1 VSIKNKLV
9 TAVTTAGL
17 LAGLFGSAFVPAVNA
32 ARVGAADPASKAS
45 VTTVTEDAAGLIKEG
60 ATNKFGFLSSNSDQ
74 ETANDDVQI
83 TFAIKSAGSAVV
95 GDADLKAVSSN
106 SAVQV
111 AWAYTSGAGPVA
123 DTCSDID
130 GDGEDNILEDVG
142 AGDESADNVDAFA
155 TSDIVLEAPG
165 GDTGVYS
172 LCLAAATATSAA
184 TSTVTISAAASGTE
198 EFVVLKTLTV
208 TAIGPISSLALSI
221 TDGYKYVAE
230 GNSLLDDW
238 LTVVGKDSNGT
249 IINGDDDTISAGFDL
264 VDTITEWEDN
274 PEHSDG
280 DTAIAFFAGNSGE
293 DNADGGSTLY
303 NLEIDTCISND
314 DEDLTDA
321 GDSFSLKIQNA
332 AGSVVS
338 NAITIT
344 CTTDST
350 GVARVTGV
358 TAEATSGLET
368 YNETAVG
375 SDDELSL
382 FATVVDEDGRPM
394 GDGSTAVDFDWSI
407 DGAAVIEAGFFDAGN
422 ANLAIGGKVE
432 LGALC
437 TIAAG
442 VCAGT
447 PNLDFGRSG
456 RFTYVLT
463 ADDSN
468 LSTALDVEAD
478 FTLTYTVVGEDAS
491 TISGTR
497 NAAKTRATI
506 TADMG
511 ESNAFVRV
519 EFYVEL
525 ANGNV
530 KTYVRRANADGIAT
544 LVQARRR
551 TTVYVYADE
560 AETGGVPTDVIKVV
574 FK

>member
-1 VSIKNKLV
+1 M
-9 TAVTTAGL
+9 
-17 LAGLFGSAFVPAVNA
+17 
-32 ARVGAADPASKAS
+32 
-45 VTTVTEDAAGLIKEG
+45 EG

-95 GDADLKAVSSN
+95 EDADLKAVSSN

-130 GDGEDNILEDVG
+130 GDGEDNVLEDVG
-142 AGDESADNVDAFA
+142 EGDETADNVDAFA

-165 GDTGVYS
+165 GETGVYS

-208 TAIGPISSLALSI
+208 TAIGPIASLALSI

-230 GNSLLDDW
+230 GNSELDEW

-249 IINGDDDTISAGFDL
+249 IINGDEDTISSGFDL
-264 VDTITEWEDN
+264 VNTITEWEDN

-280 DTAIAFFAGNSGE
+280 DTAIAFFAGDSGVN
-293 DNADGGSTLY
+293 NADGGSTLY
-303 NLEIDTCISND
+303 DLEVDTCLDND
-314 DEDLTDA
+314 DDDFGDA
-321 GDSFSLKIQNA
+321 GNSFSLKIQNA
-332 AGSVVS
+332 GGSVVS
-338 NAITIT
+338 NAISIT

-358 TAEATSGLET
+358 TAEATSGLQT
-368 YNETAVG
+368 YNETADD

-407 DGAAVIEAGFFDAGN
+407 DGAAVIEGGFFDADDDN
-422 ANLAIGGKVE
+422 VAIGGKVE
-432 LGALC
+432 LGSLC
-437 TIAAG
+437 DLDADGDCGVIDAA
-442 VCAGT
+442 
-447 PNLDFGRSG
+447 NLDFGRIG

-463 ADDSN
+463 ADDSD

-491 TISGTR
+491 TISRTR

-506 TADMG
+506 TADLG

-530 KTYVRRANADGIAT
+530 KTYVRRANADGVAT
-544 LVQARRR
+544 LVQVRRN

>member
-1 VSIKNKLV
+1 M

-17 LAGLFGSAFVPAVNA
+17 LAGIFGSAFVPSALA
-32 ARVGAADPASKAS
+32 ARVGAADPAPKAS
-45 VTTVTEDAAGLIKEG
+45 VTTVTEDDSGFIMEG
-60 ATNKFGFLSSNSDQ
+60 ATNKFGFLSSNSNTV
-74 ETANDDVQI
+74 TANDDTAI
-83 TFAIKSAGSAVV
+83 TFAIKSAGSDEVEN
-95 GDADLKAVSSN
+95 ADVKAVSSN
-106 SAVQV
+106 SSVRV
-111 AWAYTSGAGPVA
+111 AWAYATALVNDAVVA
-123 DTCSDID
+123 DACEDID
-130 GDGEDNILEDVG
+130 GDAA
-142 AGDESADNVDAFA
+142 AGDGVDDGASAFA
-155 TSDIVLEAPG
+155 TTDIVLEAPG
-165 GDTGVYS
+165 GVAGEYV
-172 LCLAAATATSAA
+172 LCLAAATATSAG

-208 TAIGPISSLALSI
+208 TAIGPIASLALSI

-230 GNSLLDDW
+230 GNEPLVEW

-249 IINGDDDTISAGFDL
+249 IINGDEDTISSGFAL
-264 VDTITEWEDN
+264 VNTITEWEDN

-280 DTAIAFFAGNSGE
+280 DTAIAFFSGATGAE
-293 DNADGGSTLY
+293 NADGGLTLY
-303 NLEIDTCISND
+303 SLEANTCISND

-332 AGSVVS
+332 GGSVVS
-338 NAITIT
+338 NAISIT

-368 YNETAVG
+368 YNETAIG

-407 DGAAVIEAGFFDAGN
+407 DGAAVIEGGFFDADDDN
-422 ANLAIGGKVE
+422 VAIGGKVE
-432 LGALC
+432 LGSLC
-437 TIAAG
+437 DLDADGDCGVIDAA
-442 VCAGT
+442 
-447 PNLDFGRSG
+447 NLDFGRIG

-463 ADDSN
+463 ADDSD

-491 TISGTR
+491 TISRTR

-506 TADMG
+506 TADLG
-511 ESNAFVRV
+511 EANAFVRV

-530 KTYVRRANADGIAT
+530 KTYVRRANADGVAT
-544 LVQARRR
+544 LVQVRRN

>member
-1 VSIKNKLV
+1 
-9 TAVTTAGL
+9 
-17 LAGLFGSAFVPAVNA
+17 
-32 ARVGAADPASKAS
+32 
-45 VTTVTEDAAGLIKEG
+45 
-60 ATNKFGFLSSNSDQ
+60 
-74 ETANDDVQI
+74 
-83 TFAIKSAGSAVV
+83 
-95 GDADLKAVSSN
+95 
-106 SAVQV
+106 
-111 AWAYTSGAGPVA
+111 
-123 DTCSDID
+123 
-130 GDGEDNILEDVG
+130 
-142 AGDESADNVDAFA
+142 
-155 TSDIVLEAPG
+155 
-165 GDTGVYS
+165 
-172 LCLAAATATSAA
+172 
-184 TSTVTISAAASGTE
+184 
-198 EFVVLKTLTV
+198 
-208 TAIGPISSLALSI
+208 
-221 TDGYKYVAE
+221 
-230 GNSLLDDW
+230 
-238 LTVVGKDSNGT
+238 
-249 IINGDDDTISAGFDL
+249 
-264 VDTITEWEDN
+264 
-274 PEHSDG
+274 
-280 DTAIAFFAGNSGE
+280 
-293 DNADGGSTLY
+293 
-303 NLEIDTCISND
+303 
-314 DEDLTDA
+314 
-321 GDSFSLKIQNA
+321 
-332 AGSVVS
+332 VS

>member
-17 LAGLFGSAFVPAVNA
+17 LAGLFGSAFVPAANA
-32 ARVGAADPASKAS
+32 ARVGAADPAPKAS
-45 VTTVTEDAAGLIKEG
+45 VTTVTEDDAGFIMEG
-60 ATNKFGFLSSNSDQ
+60 ATNKFGFRSSDADKGVGGALD
-74 ETANDDVQI
+74 EVAI
-83 TFAIKSAGSAVV
+83 TFAIKSAGSEEVE
-95 GDADLKAVSSN
+95 DADLKAVSSN

-111 AWAYTSGAGPVA
+111 AWAYTNAGVA
-123 DTCSDID
+123 STCEAVDDI
-130 GDGEDNILEDVG
+130 
-142 AGDESADNVDAFA
+142 AGAFA
-155 TSDIVLEAPG
+155 TTDIVLEAPG
-165 GDTGVYS
+165 GVTGEYV
-172 LCLAAATATSAA
+172 LCLAAATATSAG
-184 TSTVTISAAASGTE
+184 TSTVTISAAAEGTE

-208 TAIGPISSLALSI
+208 TAIGPIASLTLSI

-230 GNSLLDDW
+230 GNSELGEW

-264 VDTITEWEDN
+264 VDTITAWEDN

-280 DTAIAFFAGNSGE
+280 DTAIEFFAGDSGE

-303 NLEIDTCISND
+303 DLEGDTCISND

-407 DGAAVIEAGFFDAGN
+407 DGAAVIEGGFFDADDDN
-422 ANLAIGGKVE
+422 VAIGGKVE

-437 TIAAG
+437 TIDAG
-442 VCAGT
+442 ICDAP
-447 PNLDFGRSG
+447 PNLDFGRAG